1 MNINASSSS
10 QTGPKSMDRLSPSIQ
25 SGSKTMDRL
34 SSPMDSAS
42 GPSSANTQ
50 RSRSQSP
57 VDRFAQNASD
67 LKQIKRQFGDSSS
80 AQNASVTGS
89 AQVQSLQS
97 GVIGQ
102 NGIVSKSV
110 QGLPQPQNLPST
122 LSILKNRQN
131 TQNPVGQ
138 NGPGAYTFAKTYVEK
153 TVTPNATALLG
164 SGVQT
169 KKNPPTPNPALSPP
183 PPRGAQLQLYAPS
196 LKAGNKALDIQDHGI
211 NAF

>member
-1 MNINASSSS
+1 MNINASSS
-10 QTGPKSMDRLSPSIQ
+10 IQ
-25 SGSKTMDRL
+25 SGQKGIDRL
-34 SSPMDSAS
+34 SSPTGSTT
-42 GPSSANTQ
+42 GPSSANTP
-50 RSRSQSP
+50 RSKSQSP

-67 LKQIKRQFGDSSS
+67 LKHIKRQFGDSSS
-80 AQNASVTGS
+80 ATNASVTGS
-89 AQVQSLQS
+89 AQTQNLQS

-102 NGIVSKSV
+102 NGILSKSV

-131 TQNPVGQ
+131 TQNPVGP
-138 NGPGAYTFAKTYVEK
+138 NGPGAYTFAKTYAEK
-153 TVTPNATALLG
+153 TDTPNANALLG
-164 SGVQT
+164 SGVST
-169 KKNPPTPNPALSPP
+169 KKNPPAPNPALSAP

>member
-1 MNINASSSS
+1 MNINSSSPAQS
-10 QTGPKSMDRLSPSIQ
+10 VKSAQRSLDRLSAPQDKSM
-25 SGSKTMDRL
+25 GAVNPYADSK
-34 SSPMDSAS
+34 
-42 GPSSANTQ
+42 
-50 RSRSQSP
+50 RSKMSSP

-67 LKQIKRQFGDSSS
+67 LKHIKGQYAPPSNASS
-80 AQNASVTGS
+80 ASVTGS
-89 AQVQSLQS
+89 AATQSLRAE
-97 GVIGQ
+97 VLGQ

-131 TQNPVGQ
+131 TQNPS
-138 NGPGAYTFAKTYVEK
+138 GPGAYSFAKAYVEK
-153 TVTPNATALLG
+153 TPTNPPNATALLG
-164 SGVQT
+164 SGSSSH
-169 KKNPPTPNPALSPP
+169 KNPPAPNPALSPP